1 MLIDYHIHTENS
13 FDSNQEPEAYIIKA
27 IELGMDEIRFTDHH
41 DFAYPIDNFEL
52 NVVDYFLELEPLRSK
67 YEDQIKIKIGVEIG
81 LDLDFVDEINNFI
94 ASNPFEFV
102 IGSIHVINGTEF
114 YYGEYFKGLTKDE
127 AHAKYFK
134 TVLECVKK
142 FDCFDVLGHLDYISR
157 YGPYEN
163 KAVNYDL
170 HRDIIDEIFMALIA
184 KGKGIE
190 VNTSGYRTIKAPFP
204 DFDLIE
210 RYYHLGG
217 RVITVGSDSHS
228 EATLATYNQ
237 EVIWK
242 LESMGFT
249 IEL

>member
-52 NVVDYFLELEPLRSK
+52 NVVDYFLELNPLKKK
-67 YEDQIKIKIGVEIG
+67 YEDQIRIKIGVEIG
-81 LDLDFVDEINNFI
+81 LDLQFFDEINNFI
-94 ASNPFEFV
+94 ESNPFEFV
-102 IGSIHVINGTEF
+102 IGSIHVIEGTEF
-114 YYGEYFKGLTKDE
+114 YYGEYFKGLSKEE

-134 TVLECVKK
+134 TVLNCVKK

-163 KAVNYDL
+163 KTVDYDL
-170 HRDIIDEIFMALIA
+170 HAEVIDEIFKTLIE

-190 VNTSGYRTIKAPFP
+190 VNTSGYRSCGAPFP

-210 RYYHLGG
+210 RYFELGG

-228 EATLATYNQ
+228 EATLAVHNQ
-237 EVIWK
+237 EVIDK
-242 LESMGFT
+242 LIGIGFE
-249 IEL
+249 IA